1 MTAEVACRIISSGEE
16 NYVSS
21 SQERI
26 GAVFIHMIDIF
37 DNICLILLLSTAL
50 IRRLKFRLQRSD
62 RSTPQSSGVA
72 TSPSVHLRRPGTGP
86 FNSTVADPTHIPS
99 EGSCW

>member
-26 GAVFIHMIDIF
+26 GAVFMHF
-37 DNICLILLLSTAL
+37 LIS
-50 IRRLKFRLQRSD
+50 LKN
-62 RSTPQSSGVA
+62 
-72 TSPSVHLRRPGTGP
+72 SV
-86 FNSTVADPTHIPS
+86 
-99 EGSCW
+99 